1 MLDSIHVAAS
11 GLHGHQRGLKNI
23 SSNVS
28 NMNTPG
34 FKGAN
39 TQFTDVFLQE
49 AGDHAGA
56 NLQTGGGI
64 DLLPSSINFSAG
76 EIRATGRDMDMALD
90 GAGFFVVRNA
100 QGEVFYTKSGRFEF
114 NKDGKLVTMEDG
126 LEVLGRSGDTGLVP
140 IDLSGQKITPS
151 KPTTEVVLKG
161 NLSTSEGTTPAGPDH
176 VIEGVKVYD
185 AGGALHTLKL
195 EFTVKRVTDG
205 AGATTPLAGNW
216 TVKVLDGTATVGT
229 GEVRVIGQTPDAAA
243 NSFIAAL
250 DSPNGRTN
258 INFLL
263 GAEVTGWSGGESQL
277 QVGTINGN
285 AEGTISKTT
294 LDETGTVVIT
304 YSNQS
309 TAKAGRLAVAEFV
322 TQDDL
327 DRATGALFRHVGRND
342 VRYVELGDS
351 TKLVAGSLELSNIDL
366 TDQFSEMI
374 LIQRGFQASSQVLS
388 TASEMIQSL
397 YDLKSR
403 R

>member
-39 TQFTDVFLQE
+39 TQFTDVFLKE

-64 DLLPSSINFSAG
+64 DLLPSSINFNAG

-100 QGEVFYTKSGRFEF
+100 QGEIFYTKSGRFEF
-114 NKDGKLVTMEDG
+114 NKDGKLVTMEGG
-126 LEVLGRSGDTGLVP
+126 LEVLGRTGDAGLAP
-140 IDLSGQKITPS
+140 IELSGQKYMQS

-161 NLSTSEGTTPAGPDH
+161 NLSTNEGTTPAGPDH
-176 VIEGVKVYD
+176 IIDGVKVYD
-185 AGGALHTLKL
+185 AGGTLHTLKL
-195 EFTVKRVTDG
+195 EFSVRRITSSG
-205 AGATTPLAGNW
+205 STTPVPGTW
-216 TVKVLDGTATVGT
+216 TVKVLDGIATVGT
-229 GEVRVIGQTPDAAA
+229 GEVRTAGATADPLA
-243 NSFIAAL
+243 NSFTATLSAVTGSSTIK
-250 DSPNGRTN
+250 
-258 INFLL
+258 FLL
-263 GAEVTGWSGGESQL
+263 GPEATGFSSADSNL
-277 QVGTINGN
+277 VVATIDGN

-309 TAKAGRLAVAEFV
+309 TAKSGTLAVAEFV
-322 TQDDL
+322 AQDDL
-327 DRATGALFRHVGRND
+327 ERATGALFRHVGRND